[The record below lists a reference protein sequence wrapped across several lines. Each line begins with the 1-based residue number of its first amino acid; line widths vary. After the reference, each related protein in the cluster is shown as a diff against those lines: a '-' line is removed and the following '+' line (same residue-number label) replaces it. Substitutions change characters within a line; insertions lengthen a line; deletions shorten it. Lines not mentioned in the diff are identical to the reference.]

1 MAMKPVAIFIV
12 VAAFSVATI
21 AATARTVTTTA
32 GTNDRMVEGVAGP
45 VAAANASQHKMKLQ
59 AKNAKTKPR
68 MAAAKPKPP
77 VVITD

>member
-1 MAMKPVAIFIV
+1 
-12 VAAFSVATI
+12 
-21 AATARTVTTTA
+21 
-32 GTNDRMVEGVAGP
+32 VEGVAGP